1 MSLHSSLDVSDTDFS
16 HKTGSFLPPPLA
28 ANATFFLPPPPPAF
42 SLPQLFFPLSLS
54 WRAVQI
60 LSSTSSS
67 LRPSLTGNV
76 VMIRVEGEGG
86 RERERGFRTQLRRRR
101 REGERKVREKLPKK
115 PSGWVWVWESGTRR
129 TEETKKKFDIDKECR
144 RRTLEVTR
152 NLIDLT
158 DSTTYSRGGKLAS
171 EKKSLLSIKTRLD

>member
-129 TEETKKKFDIDKECR
+129 TEETKKKNS
-144 RRTLEVTR
+144 TLTKNADEGRWKSQEILST
-152 NLIDLT
+152 LLT
-158 DSTTYSRGGKLAS
+158 
-171 EKKSLLSIKTRLD
+171 LL